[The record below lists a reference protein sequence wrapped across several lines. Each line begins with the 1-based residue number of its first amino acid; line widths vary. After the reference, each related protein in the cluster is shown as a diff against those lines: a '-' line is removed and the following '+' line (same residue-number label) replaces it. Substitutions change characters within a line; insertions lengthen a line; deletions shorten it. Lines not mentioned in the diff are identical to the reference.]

1 MTAKFLFAMLYAAI
15 TLGANPVLAEP
26 LNLLEIEELRT
37 GDMQKLG
44 FHAEP
49 KDMARVGFLDVDGNK
64 TNLDVYKGKL
74 VLLNIW
80 AIWCPPCR
88 TEMPSIDALQAELG
102 GDDFAVVTVA
112 MGRNPVVAI
121 KKFFADTN
129 IKHLPI
135 LRDPK
140 QKFARANGIFGLPT
154 TIILNAE
161 GQEIAR
167 MPGDADWHSDEAVKL
182 LKALL
187 PKAKAEA
194 ETES

>member
-1 MTAKFLFAMLYAAI
+1 MTTKFLFAILYAAI

-26 LNLLEIEELRT
+26 LNLLEIEALRT
-37 GDMQKLG
+37 GDMQKLA

-49 KDMARVGFLDVDGNK
+49 KDMARVGFLDVNGKK
-64 TNLDVYKGKL
+64 TNLDVYKGKV

-80 AIWCPPCR
+80 ATWCPPCR
-88 TEMPSIDALQAELG
+88 AEMPSIDALQAELG
-102 GDDFAVVTVA
+102 GDDFAVVTIA

-121 KKFFADTN
+121 KKFFADNN

-135 LRDPK
+135 LRDPR
-140 QKFARANGIFGLPT
+140 QKFSRANGIFGLPT
-154 TIILNAE
+154 TIILNTE
-161 GQEIAR
+161 GKEIAR
-167 MPGDADWHSDEAVKL
+167 MPGDADWHSEEALAL

-187 PKAKAEA
+187 PKPEV